1 MVFLLCRGWELY
13 FSNSLNLD
21 WHWLYFLNAF
31 KNFSESRVLSIA
43 SYLTV
48 TSCIVTLQSMRELN
62 PPSSHWQCDMLNLY
76 TNRLFVMGRGFE
88 PLSARLKTL
97 CTNHYTNPPFWLS
110 YLHRPDSPIFNN
122 HETKKNSTFKSTP
135 LRTRTLSK
143 TLEESCASITP
154 TGHL

>member
-1 MVFLLCRGWELY
+1 MVFSLCRRWELY

-31 KNFSESRVLSIA
+31 KNFSESRVLSTA

-76 TNRLFVMGRGFE
+76 TNRLYDHFYFYNS
-88 PLSARLKTL
+88 LSHLKKNVSKKKTKLYWVWDLNPWYLSWKNGDLTNLSNPTL
-97 CTNHYTNPPFWLS
+97 K
-110 YLHRPDSPIFNN
+110 NN
-122 HETKKNSTFKSTP
+122 HSYFHKPEWFELN
-135 LRTRTLSK
+135 LN
-143 TLEESCASITP
+143 
-154 TGHL
+154 